1 MKLDIF
7 THIFPPAYFDKLN
20 EVVKD
25 KGALKRWFSIST
37 LHDIAQRLAMV
48 ARHADR
54 RSGL

>member
-7 THIFPPAYFDKLN
+7 THIFPPAYFDKRN

-37 LHDIAQRLAMV
+37 LHDIEKRLAMV

-54 RSGL
+54 RNGL